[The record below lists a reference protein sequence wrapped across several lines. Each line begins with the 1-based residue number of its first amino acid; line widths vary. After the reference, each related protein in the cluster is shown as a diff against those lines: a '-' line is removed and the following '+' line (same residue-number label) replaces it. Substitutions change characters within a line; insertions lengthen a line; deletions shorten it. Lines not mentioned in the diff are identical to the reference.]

1 MASSSTSAGQMGRI
15 GESVF
20 AFLHR
25 NAARPA
31 QFFGIP
37 DGQVVTLS
45 THMDL

>member
-1 MASSSTSAGQMGRI
+1 MGRI
-15 GESVF
+15 RESLF

-25 NAARPA
+25 NAAKPA